1 MKRLASILIIFGMLG
16 GTVTANA
23 LEFGN
28 TDVLNENS
36 QRTSS
41 PEGGGNGGWL
51 SIHAGTTIPDGDLSD
66 GHDDAESFTL
76 DVKYKGSANLSQHV
90 LLGYN
95 KFEGKSGV
103 SDVDWINLS
112 VNAKYYYL
120 RFGKGGL
127 LFVNGGLGIYVPDT
141 GSSKLGQNVGTGIS
155 YNLNPR
161 LRGEVSVNFHAAIST
176 GDSTRFYTP
185 QVGVTYRY

>member
-16 GTVTANA
+16 GAVTANA

-28 TDVLNENS
+28 TDVLNENT

-41 PEGGGNGGWL
+41 PEGGGNDGWL
-51 SIHAGTTIPDGDLSD
+51 SIYVGTTMPTGDLSD
-66 GHDDAESFTL
+66 SHDDAESFTL
-76 DVKYKGSANLSQHV
+76 DVKYKASANLSQHV

-112 VNAKYYYL
+112 VNAKYYYQ
-120 RFGKGGL
+120 RFGKGGR

-141 GSSKLGQNVGTGIS
+141 GSSKLGQNVGAGIS

-161 LRGEVSVNFHAAIST
+161 LRGEVSVNFHAIITTGNST
-176 GDSTRFYTP
+176 NFYTP
-185 QVGVTYRY
+185 QVGVTYRF